1 MVRMVDVSAKRI
13 TQRTAEAAGT
23 ISMNSN
29 AFQAILKGTVPK
41 GDVFGAARVAG
52 ILAAKQ
58 TATLIPLC
66 HPLQIQAADIELKPD
81 EKTRSIKCRSSVK
94 VKDRTGAEMEALT
107 AVAVALLTIYD
118 MCKALDPRM
127 TISNLRLIKKTGGKS
142 GRYHRP

>member
-1 MVRMVDVSAKRI
+1 MVDVSAKRI

-23 ISMNSN
+23 ISMNKE
-29 AFQAILKGTVPK
+29 AFQAILKGMVPK

-58 TATLIPLC
+58 TAILIPLC

-81 EKTRSIKCRSSVK
+81 AKTRAVECRSSVK

-118 MCKALDPRM
+118 MCKALDPCM

-142 GRYHRP
+142 RTFTRP